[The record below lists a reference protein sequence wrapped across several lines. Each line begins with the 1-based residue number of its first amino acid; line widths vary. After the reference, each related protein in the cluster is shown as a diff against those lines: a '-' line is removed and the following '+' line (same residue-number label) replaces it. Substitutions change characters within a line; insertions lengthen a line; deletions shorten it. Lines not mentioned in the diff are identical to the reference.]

1 MPVLGLTG
9 ATGAVPS
16 KTVFHIVFYEPRIP
30 ANTGAAIRLAAVTGT
45 TLHLIEPLGFDLSD
59 AKLRRAGLDYHDL
72 ARVRVHADFDAAVA
86 HLQEY
91 GSGRIYAFTGHT
103 EGSFADVA
111 YEEGDALLFGPEPTG
126 LPQHVVDDERISEA
140 VRIPMM
146 PSVRS
151 LNLANAA
158 SIAVYEAW
166 RQHGFTLGV

>member
-1 MPVLGLTG
+1 MPTCAETQV
-9 ATGAVPS
+9 AVAS

-59 AKLRRAGLDYHDL
+59 AKLKRAGLDYHDL
-72 ARVRVHADFDAAVA
+72 ARVKVHADFDAAVA
-86 HLQEY
+86 YLQEH
-91 GSGRIYAFTGHT
+91 GSGRIFAFTGHT
-103 EGSFADVA
+103 ENSFADVA

-126 LPQHVVDDERISEA
+126 LPQEVVDDERLQGSL
-140 VRIPMM
+140 RIPMM

-166 RQHGFTLGV
+166 RQHGFAGGV